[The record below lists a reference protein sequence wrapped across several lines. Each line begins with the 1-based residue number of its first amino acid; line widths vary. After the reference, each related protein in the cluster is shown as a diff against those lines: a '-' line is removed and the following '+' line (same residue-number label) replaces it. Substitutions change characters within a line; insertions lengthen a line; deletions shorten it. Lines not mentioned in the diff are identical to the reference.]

1 MNEFNILIS
10 SAGRRV
16 ELMQAFHEAL
26 RDLGIRGAVYATD
39 CSGEAPAMRL
49 AERAW
54 RVPRCHEPCFAPELL
69 ELAARENISM
79 IVPTI
84 DAELEPLS
92 VCRQSFLERDT
103 FVSVSAPE
111 TVMISVDKALT
122 HTWLVANGF
131 PTVAQSTPDDV
142 LRAPAEWTFPLIVKP
157 RFGSASK
164 GVHYVR
170 SVDELRLWHESEPGL
185 IVQSVAEGSEYTVNV
200 YVNAEGKCVCAVPHR
215 RIEVRAG
222 EVSKAVTVKNRRLM
236 QLARDIA
243 ETLPGARGALNIQCF
258 LSADGAIN
266 VIEINARFGGG
277 YPLAHR
283 AGAPFTNWLVEE
295 LVGRPVTGK
304 FDEWL
309 DDLVMLRYDQ
319 AVFQPGYEIRAA
331 EQISTVVSGI
341 GSGRHPLSG
350 ERVCTKRV

>member
-1 MNEFNILIS
+1 MTEFNILIS

-16 ELMQAFHEAL
+16 ELMQAFRDAL
-26 RDLGIRGAVYATD
+26 RDLGIKGAVCAAD
-39 CSGEAPAMRL
+39 CSAEAPAMRL

-54 RVPRCHEPCFAPELL
+54 RVPRCQEAAFTSELL
-69 ELAARENISM
+69 DLAAREDISM

-92 VCRQSFLERDT
+92 FCRKSFAERNT

-122 HTWLVANGF
+122 HTWLAANGF
-131 PTVAQSTPDDV
+131 PTVAQSTPDEV
-142 LRAPAEWTFPLIVKP
+142 LRAPAEWIFPLIVKP

-170 SVDELRLWHESEPGL
+170 SVDELRLAHESEPGL
-185 IVQSVAEGSEYTVNV
+185 IVQSVATGSEYTVNV
-200 YVNAEGKCVCAVPHR
+200 YVDAQGKCVCAVPHR

-236 QLARDIA
+236 QLAQDIA

-258 LSADGAIN
+258 LSNDGIIN
-266 VIEINARFGGG
+266 VIEINSRFGGG

-295 LVGRPVTGK
+295 LLDRPVTAK
-304 FDEWL
+304 FDAWT

-319 AVFQPGYEIRAA
+319 AVFQPGYEIRAT
-331 EQISTVVSGI
+331 EQISTVVSGV
-341 GSGRHPLSG
+341 GSGRHAISG
-350 ERVCTKRV
+350 EGVCTKRV